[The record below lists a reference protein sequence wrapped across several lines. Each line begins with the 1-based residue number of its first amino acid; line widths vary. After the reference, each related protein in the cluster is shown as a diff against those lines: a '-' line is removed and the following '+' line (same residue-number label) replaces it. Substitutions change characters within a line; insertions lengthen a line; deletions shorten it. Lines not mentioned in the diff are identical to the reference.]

1 MPHRTKT
8 QEEAQR
14 RYNQVRSQPYNPN
27 IRSTFAGVA
36 AGYGVDSQG
45 NVSRIPE
52 AAALPAGWSYNER
65 GQPVPP
71 PPPYSYEA
79 HVNPQ
84 QYQLIVR
91 NAQEV
96 ALRNQSFAE
105 GLMPGRGNKRRRR
118 ENNVQMSFTFGSVVD
133 QPTMQKLQK
142 TIIHAFNNAQTA
154 PIENKNQ
161 IIEAQAQMILNDFR
175 NNNAI
180 FPLEFPQ
187 LVNLLDGLNASY
199 HLASL
204 MGRQE
209 NVLAQTNEK
218 LIKCLTGGDL
228 GKLPLLITDIS
239 LYNGQLAQ
247 SSLEMMQQMSGIIQ
261 QLQNGG
267 QQLMTVTNEKV
278 QELNKALEQLY
289 YFQAVSEEYKKLIE
303 QYSEEKTQL
312 QIQHDNDVAK
322 LDKMTRQLGET
333 TEEFERRESAMK
345 LSLDLKADS
354 YKKLEEDRAQALILY
369 NNATQETSA
378 LAQVVQKLSQTL
390 GINSMVNNSLVD
402 ISNAV
407 INETQK
413 TKDRAE
419 SLMKQQDENTK
430 KIEEQS
436 QQIAAYE
443 EGLQAARENNR
454 KQAQTLKEKS
464 IEIIELKEELE
475 KTQKQ
480 VERKEEVKGKMR
492 KALFEAGTQVRELK
506 QQLQQ
511 SEERYNKMDELGV
524 NALMES
530 EAEKRRL
537 VNEYEEKVAN
547 LEQENL
553 ELNREIDELRGVRG
567 RLIATNQQLEAQ
579 VEAAHGEIEQ
589 VVADNA
595 ENVQQLARV
604 NATLALERQNALLR
618 TNDGINENF
627 SQLNRLS
634 REIDQGLAELQRTME
649 NQMPE
654 SAGVFQLPPD
664 PVPPINL
671 DTQTVLLS
679 QAIEVGRLVGAT
691 VPQIVPRLDP
701 PPVYRRGGETKVAER
716 KVRRRPVLP
725 KTDSKAK
732 ATPNNAK
739 WIGKPIKQGGYVV
752 GGRPD
757 PYIHKGGAA
766 FWKNLYKSN
775 YHFL

>member
-14 RYNQVRSQPYNPN
+14 RYNQVRSQSYNPN
-27 IRSTFAGVA
+27 VRSTYAGVA

-71 PPPYSYEA
+71 PPPYSYES

-96 ALRNQSFAE
+96 ALRNQEFAE

-413 TKDRAE
+413 AKDRAE
-419 SLMKQQDENTK
+419 TLMKQQDENTK
-430 KIEEQS
+430 KIEEQA

-454 KQAQTLKEKS
+454 KQTQTLKEKS

-492 KALFEAGTQVRELK
+492 EALFEAGTQVRELK

-589 VVADNA
+589 VVADNS

-618 TNDGINENF
+618 TNDGINDNF
-627 SQLNRLS
+627 SQLSRLS

-654 SAGVFQLPPD
+654 SAGIFQLPPD
-664 PVPPINL
+664 PVPPIAL
-671 DTQTVLLS
+671 ETQNVVLS
-679 QAIEVGRLVGAT
+679 QAIEVGRLVGA
-691 VPQIVPRLDP
+691 PEIQLIPRLAP
-701 PPVYRRGGETKVAER
+701 LPVYRRGGETKVAER
-716 KVRRRPVLP
+716 KVRRKTTLP
-725 KTDSKAK
+725 KTNQKAK

-766 FWKNLYKSN
+766 FWKKLYKSN